1 MKKTVNPENVTKIAF
16 SQNDILQVN
25 VENPAEVTEAVAKV
39 AQHPK
44 GEKIGVKLNDAF
56 TSLLGIPD
64 FKSVFEPHIEE
75 AYAHNGATC

>member
-16 SQNDILQVN
+16 SDEILQVN
-25 VENPAEVTEAVAKV
+25 VGNSQEVQKAIAKV
-39 AQHPK
+39 AAHPK

-56 TSLLGIPD
+56 TSLLDIPA
-64 FKSVFEPHIEE
+64 FKSVFEPHIDE